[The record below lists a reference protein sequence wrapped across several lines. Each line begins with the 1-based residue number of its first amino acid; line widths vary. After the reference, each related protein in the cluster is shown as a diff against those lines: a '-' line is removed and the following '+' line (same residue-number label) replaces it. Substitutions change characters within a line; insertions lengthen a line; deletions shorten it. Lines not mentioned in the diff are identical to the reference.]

1 MKDGFQ
7 MVTILTGHWAK
18 HRSMALLELKK
29 ILSENCHLERLPLAM
44 GSSDPQMLVE
54 QIVADYEQPL
64 RRLSNCYTR
73 ESSIAEDLFQEI
85 VLALC
90 CALPQYRGECTVR
103 TWVYRIAHNV
113 AISFAA
119 KGRRDRQRSR
129 PLSEADT
136 VADAGRE
143 TGDRALLLAAIRKL
157 PMADQQ
163 LVMLYL
169 EGLSA
174 LEIEQVTGVSS
185 ANVATRL
192 SRIRKSMSIE
202 VSQSL

>member
-1 MKDGFQ
+1 MF
-7 MVTILTGHWAK
+7 I
-18 HRSMALLELKK
+18 
-29 ILSENCHLERLPLAM
+29 
-44 GSSDPQMLVE
+44 E
-54 QIVADYEQPL
+54 QIVADYERPL
-64 RRLSNCYTR
+64 RRLARCYTS
-73 ESSIAEDLFQEI
+73 ESSVAEDLFQEI

-90 CALPQYRGECTVR
+90 GALFRYRGECTVR

-119 KGRRDRQRSR
+119 KGRRERLRSR
-129 PLSEADT
+129 PLNEADDL
-136 VADAGRE
+136 ADADHDTR
-143 TGDRALLLAAIRKL
+143 DRALLLAAVRKF

-174 LEIEQVTGVSS
+174 VEIEQVTGVSS

-202 VSQSL
+202 VSPRL

>member
-1 MKDGFQ
+1 
-7 MVTILTGHWAK
+7 
-18 HRSMALLELKK
+18 MALLDLKNT
-29 ILSENCHLERLPLAM
+29 LSEKCHLERLPLAM
-44 GSSDPQMLVE
+44 GSSDPRMFIE
-54 QIVADYEQPL
+54 QIVADYERPL
-64 RRLSNCYTR
+64 RRLANCYTR
-73 ESSIAEDLFQEI
+73 ESSVAEDLFQEI

-90 CALPQYRGECTVR
+90 GALPRYRGESTVR

-129 PLSEADT
+129 PLTEVDT
-136 VADAGRE
+136 VPDAGHE
-143 TGDRALLLAAIRKL
+143 TRDRALLLAAVRKL

-174 LEIEQVTGVSS
+174 VEIEQVTGVSS

-202 VSQSL
+202 VSQRL

>member
-1 MKDGFQ
+1 MFP
-7 MVTILTGHWAK
+7 
-18 HRSMALLELKK
+18 
-29 ILSENCHLERLPLAM
+29 LSENCYLQRLPLRMA
-44 GSSDPQMLVE
+44 SSDPGMVIE
-54 QIVADYEQPL
+54 QIVADYERPL
-64 RRLSNCYTR
+64 RRLAKCYTR
-73 ESSIAEDLFQEI
+73 ESSIAEGLFQEI

-90 CALPQYRGECTVR
+90 GALPRYRSECSVR

-119 KGRRDRQRSR
+119 RGRRDHQRLR
-129 PLSEADT
+129 PLIEAGTVVDSGQDT
-136 VADAGRE
+136 R
-143 TGDRALLLAAIRKL
+143 DRALLLAAVRKL

-174 LEIEQVTGVSS
+174 VEIEQVTGVSS

-192 SRIRKSMSIE
+192 SRIRKSMSVE
-202 VSQSL
+202 VSQRL